1 MIPVKSIDFISA
13 AMPNFFDSLIST
25 ILSAG

>member
-1 MIPVKSIDFISA
+1 MMAAKSIALISA
-13 AMPNFFDSLIST
+13 VMPNFFASLIST

>member
-1 MIPVKSIDFISA
+1 MIPAKSIAFISA
-13 AMPNFFDSLIST
+13 VMPNFFDSLIST